1 MLFRSMYK
9 EHFQEPRAPVDFAEP
24 EETHAPVVAASSSLI
39 RIYLTA
45 RCTSTV
51 HITLLDYFFV
61 ALGVPWFQ
69 EKEESRCA
77 CWKVPAQLVG
87 SNWVLLATSHMTPQ
101 WRGVQVSGQ

>member
-1 MLFRSMYK
+1 M
-9 EHFQEPRAPVDFAEP
+9 DFAGP
-24 EETHAPVVAASSSLI
+24 EETHASAVATWSSLR
-39 RIYLTA
+39 RISLTA

-51 HITLLDYFFV
+51 HITLLDHFFV

-87 SNWVLLATSHMTPQ
+87 SNWVLLAASHLTSQ
-101 WRGVQVSGQ
+101 WRGVPVSGQ